1 MEPGNLVRMKR
12 QSIAYPRG
20 AIGLIMV
27 KHEPFTY
34 DQRDFDIYEVQLL
47 SAWPSYRAG
56 GDSHI
61 IRVLEQDMEVYE
73 TG

>member
-12 QSIAYPRG
+12 QSIAYPKG

-27 KHEPFTY
+27 KQEPSHA
-34 DQRDFDIYEVQLL
+34 RDFDIYEVQLL

-56 GDSHI
+56 GDSRI
-61 IRVLEQDMEVYE
+61 IRALEQDMEVYE